1 MAENEE
7 PMKEH
12 GISFY
17 DASLLVMQECVP
29 VIGKNN
35 TAILHMLVM
44 TRHIAPPSEKGIL
57 FLTRTIERLK
67 GKVSDRLVEFLTQYF
82 RL

>member
-1 MAENEE
+1 MEG
-7 PMKEH
+7 KD
-12 GISFY
+12 IRFS
-17 DASLLVMQECVP
+17 DVSLLVMQECVP
-29 VIGKNN
+29 VIGKRD
-35 TAILHMLVM
+35 TAILHLLVM

-67 GKVSDRLVEFLTQYF
+67 GKVSDRLVEFLIQYF